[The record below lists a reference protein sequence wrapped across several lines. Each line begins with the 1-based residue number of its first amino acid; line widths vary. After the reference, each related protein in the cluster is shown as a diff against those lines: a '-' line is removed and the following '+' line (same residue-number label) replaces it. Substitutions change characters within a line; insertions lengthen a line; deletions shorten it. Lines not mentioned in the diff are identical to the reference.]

1 MLPGCVVEAGFSRKI
16 NGGFYSICKD
26 DANNMTLMVLILLAY
41 LLGSISFGVL
51 ASWIF
56 RLPDPRMYG
65 SKNPGATNVL
75 RSGKKAAAALTL
87 LGDVGKG
94 WVAVALAQHFMPA
107 LGENDRAIA
116 AVALAVF
123 LGHIFPIFLRF
134 KGGKGVATAVG
145 VLFGLSPWM
154 GLLAVAIWIMV
165 AAIWRMSSLAALA
178 AAALAPI
185 YAPFFLGFEAS
196 ALVVLVMSL
205 VIIWRHKA
213 NIASLI
219 AGKETRIGK
228 RSTP

>member
-1 MLPGCVVEAGFSRKI
+1 
-16 NGGFYSICKD
+16 
-26 DANNMTLMVLILLAY
+26 MTLMVLILLAY

-87 LGDVGKG
+87 LGDAGKG
-94 WVAVALAQHFMPA
+94 WVAVALAQYFMSA

-145 VLFGLSPWM
+145 VLLGLNPWM

-196 ALVVLVMSL
+196 ALVVLIMSL

>member
-1 MLPGCVVEAGFSRKI
+1 
-16 NGGFYSICKD
+16 
-26 DANNMTLMVLILLAY
+26 MTLMVLILLAY

-75 RSGKKAAAALTL
+75 RSGKKGAAALTL
-87 LGDVGKG
+87 LGDAGKG
-94 WVAVALAQHFMPA
+94 WVAVALAQHLMPA

-145 VLFGLSPWM
+145 ILLGLNPWM
-154 GLLAVAIWIMV
+154 GLLAVAIWIVV

-178 AAALAPI
+178 AAGFAPI

-196 ALVVLVMSL
+196 ALVVLIMSL
-205 VIIWRHKA
+205 VIIWRHKS
-213 NIASLI
+213 NIANLI